1 MDFLYLE
8 LLRQKRAL
16 ARLLLGGQETAPDK
30 SRTLA
35 SQNSGGVPV
44 NASRTSARPASTLS
58 PGGFGWIDPERPSES
73 PDPAPDADALAYG
86 TSLEEIGSLRRG
98 LTRSLSDSDSAV
110 RSPSLMGTS
119 SEKRPG
125 YGPSG
130 GLDSLHASNNAG
142 MSFNLPE
149 GAVVPFVRQASC
161 GGLPAA
167 FSVGDP
173 AGSLRAASFAGT
185 SAGYDAARAVSLA
198 FQRDARRYDGGFL
211 S

>member
-30 SRTLA
+30 SRTPA

-44 NASRTSARPASTLS
+44 NASRTSARSASTLS
-58 PGGFGWIDPERPSES
+58 PGGFGWIDPERPSEL

-86 TSLEEIGSLRRG
+86 TSLEKTGSLRRG
-98 LTRSLSDSDSAV
+98 LTRALPDSDSAA
-110 RSPSLMGTS
+110 RSPSVSGHS

-130 GLDSLHASNNAG
+130 GLDSLHTSNAG

-149 GAVVPFVRQASC
+149 GAVVPSVRQASG

-173 AGSLRAASFAGT
+173 AGSLRTAGFAGT